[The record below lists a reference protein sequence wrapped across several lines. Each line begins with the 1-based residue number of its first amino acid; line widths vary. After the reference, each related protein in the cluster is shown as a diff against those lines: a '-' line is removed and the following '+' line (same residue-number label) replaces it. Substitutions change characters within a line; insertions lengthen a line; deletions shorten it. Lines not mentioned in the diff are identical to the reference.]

1 MPDSEDRIDDPV
13 VAAVVAELKH
23 GPVPSLSVEA
33 RVIGALSRDLR
44 ANQARARFHSLA
56 RAAAILLLVTGSVVA
71 AWLGSQR
78 LVGSP
83 ETIDPASQPVRF
95 TLQAPGLSR
104 VAVVGDFN
112 NWDAR
117 ATPLRR
123 QGGTWG
129 ITLPLRP
136 GRYRYSF
143 VVDDRKYLADPVR
156 PPAGDDDFG
165 TPTSVITV
173 VN

>member
-1 MPDSEDRIDDPV
+1 MPDSEERIDDPV
-13 VAAVVAELKH
+13 VAAIVAELKH
-23 GPVPSLSVEA
+23 GPVPSLSVEH
-33 RVIGALSRDLR
+33 RVIGALNQDLKTHR
-44 ANQARARFHSLA
+44 TRERLRFMA
-56 RAAAILLLVTGSVVA
+56 RAAAMLLLVGGSILA
-71 AWLGSQR
+71 AWLGSRR

-83 ETIDPASQPVRF
+83 EAIGSASQPVRF
-95 TLQAPGLSR
+95 TLEAAGLNR

-112 NWDAR
+112 NWDPR

-123 QGGTWG
+123 HGGTWD

-143 VVDDRKYLADPVR
+143 VVDDRRYLADPGR

>member
-1 MPDSEDRIDDPV
+1 MPESEDRIDDPV

-23 GPVPSLSVEA
+23 GPVPSLSVED
-33 RVIGALSRDLR
+33 RVIGALNQDLKTHEVGSRL
-44 ANQARARFHSLA
+44 QFLA
-56 RAAAILLLVTGSVVA
+56 RAAAIMLLVTGGVVA
-71 AWLGSQR
+71 TWLGSRR
-78 LVGSP
+78 LIGSP
-83 ETIDPASQPVRF
+83 EAIGSTSQPVRF
-95 TLQAPGLSR
+95 TLEASGLRR

-112 NWDAR
+112 NWDPR
-117 ATPLRR
+117 ATPMRR
-123 QGGTWG
+123 HGGTWD

-143 VVDDRKYLADPVR
+143 VADDQKYLADPGR

>member
-23 GPVPSLSVEA
+23 GPVPSLSVED
-33 RVIGALSRDLR
+33 RVIGALNHDLR
-44 ANQARARFHSLA
+44 AHRVRSRLQSLT
-56 RAAAILLLVTGSVVA
+56 RAAAIMLLVAGSVVA
-71 AWLGSQR
+71 TWLGSRR

-83 ETIDPASQPVRF
+83 EAIGPASQPVRF
-95 TLQAPGLSR
+95 TLEASGLRR

-112 NWDAR
+112 NWDPR
-117 ATPLRR
+117 ATPMRR
-123 QGGTWG
+123 HGGTWD

-143 VVDDRKYLADPVR
+143 VADDRKYLADPGR

>member
-23 GPVPSLSVEA
+23 GAVPTLSVED
-33 RVIGALSRDLR
+33 RVIGALNRDLK
-44 ANQARARFHSLA
+44 ANRVRARFHSFA
-56 RAAAILLLVTGSVVA
+56 RAAAILLLVTGSVAA
-71 AWLGSQR
+71 AWLGSRR

-83 ETIDPASQPVRF
+83 ETIGPASQPVRF
-95 TLQAPGLSR
+95 TLQASGLSR

-112 NWDAR
+112 NWDPR
-117 ATPLRR
+117 ATPMRR
-123 QGGTWG
+123 RGGTWD

-143 VVDDRKYLADPVR
+143 VADDQKYLADPGR

>member
-1 MPDSEDRIDDPV
+1 MLDSEDRIDDPV

-23 GPVPSLSVEA
+23 GPVPSLSVED
-33 RVIGALSRDLR
+33 RVIGALNRDLKSQR
-44 ANQARARFHSLA
+44 VRSRLHLLA
-56 RAAAILLLVTGSVVA
+56 RAAAVLLLLSGSIAA
-71 AWLGSQR
+71 AWLGSRR
-78 LVGSP
+78 LAGSP
-83 ETIDPASQPVRF
+83 ETTGSASQPVRF
-95 TLQAPGLSR
+95 TLQASGLRR

-112 NWDAR
+112 NWDPR
-117 ATPLRR
+117 ATPMRR
-123 QGGTWG
+123 HGGTWD

-143 VVDDRKYLADPVR
+143 VADDQKYLADPVR

>member
-1 MPDSEDRIDDPV
+1 MPDSEDWIDDPV

-23 GPVPSLSVEA
+23 GPVPSLSVED
-33 RVIGALSRDLR
+33 RVIGALNEDLKTHRVRSRL
-44 ANQARARFHSLA
+44 QSLA
-56 RAAAILLLVTGSVVA
+56 RAAAIMLLVAGSVVA
-71 AWLGSQR
+71 AWLGSRR
-78 LVGSP
+78 LIGSS
-83 ETIDPASQPVRF
+83 EAIGPASQPVRF
-95 TLQAPGLSR
+95 TLEASGLKR

-112 NWDAR
+112 NWDPR
-117 ATPLRR
+117 ATPMRR
-123 QGGTWG
+123 HGGTWD

-143 VVDDRKYLADPVR
+143 VADDQKYLADPGR

>member
-23 GPVPSLSVEA
+23 GPVPSFSVED
-33 RVIGALSRDLR
+33 RVIGALSQDLKAQR
-44 ANQARARFHSLA
+44 VRARLHFLA
-56 RAAAILLLVTGSVVA
+56 RAAAVLLLLSGSIAA
-71 AWLGSQR
+71 AWLGSRR
-78 LVGSP
+78 LVGTP
-83 ETIDPASQPVRF
+83 ESVGQASQPVRF
-95 TLQAPGLSR
+95 TLQVSGLNR
-104 VAVVGDFN
+104 VSVVGDFN
-112 NWDAR
+112 NWDPR
-117 ATPLRR
+117 ATPMRHH
-123 QGGTWG
+123 GGTWD

-143 VVDDRKYLADPVR
+143 VADDQKYLADPVR
-156 PPAGDDDFG
+156 PPAGDEDFG

>member
-23 GPVPSLSVEA
+23 GPVPSLSVED
-33 RVIGALSRDLR
+33 RVIGALNQDLKAQR
-44 ANQARARFHSLA
+44 LRVRLRYLA
-56 RAAAILLLVTGSVVA
+56 RAAAVLLLVSGSIAA
-71 AWLGSQR
+71 AWLGSRR

-83 ETIDPASQPVRF
+83 ETVDQASQPVRF
-95 TLQAPGLSR
+95 TLQASGLSR
-104 VAVVGDFN
+104 VSVVGDFN
-112 NWDAR
+112 NWDPR
-117 ATPLRR
+117 ATPMRR
-123 QGGTWG
+123 HGGTWD

-143 VVDDRKYLADPVR
+143 VADDQKYLADPGR